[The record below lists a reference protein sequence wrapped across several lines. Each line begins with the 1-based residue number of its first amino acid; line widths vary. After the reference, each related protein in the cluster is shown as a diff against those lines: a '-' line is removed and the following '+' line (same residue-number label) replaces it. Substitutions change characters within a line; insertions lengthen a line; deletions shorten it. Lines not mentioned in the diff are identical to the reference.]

1 MFTTVCFCSRCNAN
15 RQVFQYIDDTKVF
28 FHCRVC
34 GYPIEKGAVDMAGVA
49 VSRAKLLL
57 IDDDKLLL
65 RCFSDFA
72 AQYGFQPLIAADGA
86 SGIALAKRERPDLI
100 LLDVVMPDMDG
111 YEVCRQLC
119 ADPAF
124 KDIAIV
130 IITATK
136 DPDLAVKSLRAGATL
151 AMEKTTDS
159 ERLLDTIKTALS
171 LKKNPPTAP

>member
-1 MFTTVCFCSRCNAN
+1 MSTTVRFCSHCNAN
-15 RQVFQYIDDTKVF
+15 REVFEYVDDTNF
-28 FHCRVC
+28 FSRCRAC
-34 GYPIEKGAVDMAGVA
+34 GYPVERGAVDMAGVA
-49 VSRAKLLL
+49 VSRTKLLL

-72 AQYGFQPLIAADGA
+72 AQHGFQPLIAADGA

-111 YEVCRQLC
+111 YEVCRQMC

-124 KDIAIV
+124 KGIAIA

-136 DPDLAVKSLRAGATL
+136 DPDLTVKSLRAGATL
-151 AMEKTTDS
+151 AMEKTTDFQ
-159 ERLLDTIKTALS
+159 RLLDTIKTALF
-171 LKKNPPTAP
+171 LKKKPSAAP

>member
-1 MFTTVCFCSRCNAN
+1 MSTPVWFCSHCNAN
-15 RQVFQYIDDTKVF
+15 REVVEYLDDTTVF
-28 FHCRVC
+28 SRCRVC
-34 GYPIEKGAVDMAGVA
+34 GYPVEKGAVDRAGVA

-72 AQYGFQPLIAADGA
+72 AQQGFQPLIAADGA
-86 SGIALAKRERPDLI
+86 SGIALATRERPDLI

-124 KDIAIV
+124 QDIAIV
-130 IITATK
+130 LITATK
-136 DPDLAVKSLRAGATL
+136 DPELTVKSLRAGATL
-151 AMEKTTDS
+151 AMEKTTDAQ
-159 ERLLDTIKTALS
+159 RLLDTIQTALS
-171 LKKNPPTAP
+171 LKKKPATAP

>member
-1 MFTTVCFCSRCNAN
+1 
-15 RQVFQYIDDTKVF
+15 
-28 FHCRVC
+28 
-34 GYPIEKGAVDMAGVA
+34 MAGVA
-49 VSRAKLLL
+49 ASRAKLLL

-65 RCFSDFA
+65 RCFADFA
-72 AQYGFQPLIAADGA
+72 AQQGFQPLIAADGA

-136 DPDLAVKSLRAGATL
+136 DPDLAVKSLRAGTTL

-159 ERLLDTIKTALS
+159 QRLLDTIKTALS
-171 LKKNPPTAP
+171 LKKTPSTAP